1 MSSELEQVLPKYVLL
16 STGKEV
22 IILLQSIS
30 HRIPTLK
37 IEVPMTNKISV
48 IKELGVLTHMP
59 DGDSLT
65 VRRYLIQLRKDLIK
79 HRFSTESSIWRVQN
93 IVCPCN
99 GLSPIGMLHWQCN
112 SSNVRPGI
120 FHIPCL

>member
-1 MSSELEQVLPKYVLL
+1 LEHITTKYLRTKATPFADLDPRDDPISSELEQVLSKNTRFPLK
-16 STGKEV
+16 KA

-30 HRIPTLK
+30 RRIPTLK

-65 VRRYLIQLRKDLIK
+65 VRGYLI
-79 HRFSTESSIWRVQN
+79 
-93 IVCPCN
+93 
-99 GLSPIGMLHWQCN
+99 
-112 SSNVRPGI
+112 
-120 FHIPCL
+120 

>member
-1 MSSELEQVLPKYVLL
+1 MSSELEQVLPKKVRFPLKK
-16 STGKEV
+16 T

-37 IEVPMTNKISV
+37 IEGPMTNKISV

-65 VRRYLIQLRKDLIK
+65 VRRYLIRLR
-79 HRFSTESSIWRVQN
+79 
-93 IVCPCN
+93 
-99 GLSPIGMLHWQCN
+99 
-112 SSNVRPGI
+112 
-120 FHIPCL
+120 